1 MPHQYNIIL
10 NQIPSAP
17 IGRRRCVFSR
27 YFLVKCP
34 LEEAFILLHG
44 DKVILGL
51 IVHCVI
57 YCYYYVYV

>member
-1 MPHQYNIIL
+1 MLHQYNKIL
-10 NQIPSAP
+10 NQPPRAP

-34 LEEAFILLHG
+34 LEEVFILLHG